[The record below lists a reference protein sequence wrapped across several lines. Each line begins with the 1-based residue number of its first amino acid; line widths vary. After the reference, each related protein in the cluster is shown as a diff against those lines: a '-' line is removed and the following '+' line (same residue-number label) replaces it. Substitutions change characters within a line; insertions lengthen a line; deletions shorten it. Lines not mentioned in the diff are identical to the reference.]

1 MQSGYL
7 TRVNV
12 TKLTDARI
20 LVLMGI
26 TLLVFGCT
34 KTVNGC
40 DIKPNARCGGAS
52 LRDADLNAADLSGA
66 VLNRAVLR
74 DADLTDADL
83 SSAIL
88 WNADLRGADL
98 SGADLSGADLSGAD
112 LSGVD
117 LSGAKYNDNTKWP
130 EGFDSA
136 TAGVMIP
143 SASTASSTA
152 TLSASTA
159 TSTATSTPTST
170 PTSTATHTA
179 TSTATHTATATPT
192 STATHTATAT
202 PTSTATP
209 SPSSTPS
216 CNECTIGTGMLYCR
230 DGTHYPLSQNPCATP
245 VPPTPLTPPTPT
257 TPTATLPSPVLILGT
272 ATPVTATP
280 VPTVTPQVT
289 AVTAPVQPA
298 PEQRAGPP
306 PLLLAA
312 LWTPLVLVLP
322 YLIAMA
328 FAHLA
333 CKRGV
338 HQAPLR
344 YLLAQ
349 LPLLGSL
356 LVILFIISSVNP
368 WLLEAPS
375 LWAVAVMLI
384 VLLLEEVGVLL
395 FVITQHREE
404 RPPQ

>member
-1 MQSGYL
+1 
-7 TRVNV
+7 
-12 TKLTDARI
+12 
-20 LVLMGI
+20 
-26 TLLVFGCT
+26 
-34 KTVNGC
+34 
-40 DIKPNARCGGAS
+40 
-52 LRDADLNAADLSGA
+52 
-66 VLNRAVLR
+66 
-74 DADLTDADL
+74 
-83 SSAIL
+83 
-88 WNADLRGADL
+88 
-98 SGADLSGADLSGAD
+98 
-112 LSGVD
+112 
-117 LSGAKYNDNTKWP
+117 
-130 EGFDSA
+130 
-136 TAGVMIP
+136 
-143 SASTASSTA
+143 
-152 TLSASTA
+152 
-159 TSTATSTPTST
+159 
-170 PTSTATHTA
+170 
-179 TSTATHTATATPT
+179 
-192 STATHTATAT
+192 
-202 PTSTATP
+202 
-209 SPSSTPS
+209 
-216 CNECTIGTGMLYCR
+216 MLYCR

-384 VLLLEEVGVLL
+384 VLLLEEIGVLL

>member
-40 DIKPNARCGGAS
+40 DIKPNARCGWAS

-179 TSTATHTATATPT
+179 T

>member
-40 DIKPNARCGGAS
+40 DIKPNARCGWAS

-88 WNADLRGADL
+88 WNTDLRGADL

>member
-40 DIKPNARCGGAS
+40 DIKPNARCGWAS

-88 WNADLRGADL
+88 WNTDLRGADL

-179 TSTATHTATATPT
+179 T

>member
-88 WNADLRGADL
+88 WNTDLRGADL

-179 TSTATHTATATPT
+179 T

>member
-40 DIKPNARCGGAS
+40 DIKPNARCGWAS

>member
-179 TSTATHTATATPT
+179 T
-192 STATHTATAT
+192 AT

-230 DGTHYPLSQNPCATP
+230 DGTHYPMSQNPCATP

>member
-179 TSTATHTATATPT
+179 T